1 MKRKLWT
8 LLLALGAAL
17 ALCVGASAAD
27 FLTGWDEVTNST
39 TTLESGKQYYLNNDV
54 TVSQT
59 ITVRGTV
66 TLDLNG
72 HVLKYE
78 SANKGS
84 VIVVENGGQLTIEDS
99 NTSNLSHKFNPNGKL
114 WVLDEASG
122 TETVTGGVIT
132 GGTGYQY
139 QKVHPNGEGYIDEVG
154 GGVCVKSGGKLT
166 MEGGNIV
173 GCSAMSGKGGGVYV
187 EGDFSMTGGSI
198 SGCSAKSGGGVHVG
212 AWNKNAT
219 FDMSGNAVIRNCRC
233 KSDSS
238 DAQGGGVY
246 ALGRFTMS
254 DNAAIRD
261 CECITNS
268 GSAWGGGVFVS
279 RHDKTIEFTMSGSAV
294 IENCKVTAA
303 SPNSRTTSYGGGVY
317 VAERSSLTL
326 EDNTKIKDCSAE
338 NTSGGAAYGGG
349 IFIRGDLTIAV
360 SAEVGENCTAGIG
373 SGIYL
378 EVISYSSGSWNL
390 YANGG
395 VIAGEVVLNNSSN
408 YGGTIK
414 ITSSN
419 EGTTEFKGSVLNN
432 NGIIEKGEFT
442 GEVTNN
448 GTISGGV
455 FNGTVNNNGII
466 ENPDD
471 STGPNFTGTVING
484 EDGTIAEGVSIP
496 NLIFIVTFDNEGTK
510 TTETFAKGGNLTAP
524 TTQTKEGYRFD
535 GWYYD
540 NNGSE
545 AKWNFDTDTVT
556 RAMTLKAKWVQT
568 YTVTFET
575 SGGSAVGP
583 VTVDAGSTVTKP
595 ADPTKSGYTFGGWYT
610 ENTYENPYDFHAAVT
625 GSLTLYAKWNAI
637 VYSDPT
643 YAVSAP
649 TAENGKIAVSPRY
662 AERGE
667 RVTVTLT
674 PDEGYELESLTVTDS
689 RGNEL
694 TLTDKGDGRY
704 TFTMPAR
711 RVEIKASFVETVEVS
726 PFADVA
732 IDAYYYEAVKWAQ
745 EKGIT
750 SGIGNG
756 LFGPNQPCTRG
767 QIVTFLWRAAGSPV
781 VNYAMDLSDV
791 AEDAYYGEAVRWAL
805 SEGITT
811 GAGESSFSPDATCT
825 RAQAVTFLAR
835 ALNANA
841 SGKAE
846 FGDVP
851 TDSYFAEAV
860 AWAAANGVTEG
871 VGGGLFGS
879 DNSCTR
885 GQIVTFLYRAYNK

>member
-17 ALCVGASAAD
+17 ALCVGASATD
-27 FLTGWDEVTNST
+27 FSTGWDEVTNST

-59 ITVRGTV
+59 ITVSGTV

-72 HVLKYE
+72 HVLQYKND
-78 SANKGS
+78 STKGS
-84 VIVVENGGQLTIEDS
+84 VIKVESGGHLTIQDS
-99 NTSNLSHKFNPNGKL
+99 CKDDTTAVHKFDTTNDLWMLNDNPPEGK
-114 WVLDEASG
+114 A
-122 TETVTGGVIT
+122 ETIQGGVIT
-132 GGTGYQY
+132 GGTGTQWDQY
-139 QKVHPNGEGYIDEVG
+139 Y
-154 GGVCVKSGGKLT
+154 
-166 MEGGNIV
+166 
-173 GCSAMSGKGGGVYV
+173 
-187 EGDFSMTGGSI
+187 
-198 SGCSAKSGGGVHVG
+198 
-212 AWNKNAT
+212 
-219 FDMSGNAVIRNCRC
+219 R
-233 KSDSS
+233 
-238 DAQGGGVY
+238 
-246 ALGRFTMS
+246 
-254 DNAAIRD
+254 
-261 CECITNS
+261 
-268 GSAWGGGVFVS
+268 
-279 RHDKTIEFTMSGSAV
+279 
-294 IENCKVTAA
+294 
-303 SPNSRTTSYGGGVY
+303 GGGVY
-317 VAERSSLTL
+317 VAPGGTLTM
-326 EDNTKIKDCSAE
+326 ESGSIVGCSANGSGLSLGGGVYLDSSANSNAGTFTMDGGRIIGCTADGGGGVLVALECHFTMNTGAVIQSCTAQMGGGVYYLGMSGSSGTFTLNGGAIQSCKALGGGGGGVCNSGKFLMQNGLIE
-338 NTSGGAAYGGG
+338 NCASVKDSNASGGVLNSGQFTMSGGTVESSITNSG
-349 IFIRGDLTIAV
+349 TINADD
-360 SAEVGENCTAGIG
+360 GEITGGVTN
-373 SGIYL
+373 SGMITGTGG
-378 EVISYSSGSWNL
+378 VTGNSSTTFSGS
-390 YANGG
+390 
-395 VIAGEVVLNNSSN
+395 
-408 YGGTIK
+408 
-414 ITSSN
+414 
-419 EGTTEFKGSVLNN
+419 
-432 NGIIEKGEFT
+432 
-442 GEVTNN
+442 VTNN
-448 GTISGGV
+448 GGTLTGFGKFTGSVTNNGGEITGFCEFSGTVFNSESGTIAGCQ
-455 FNGTVNNNGII
+455 FNGTVFNSGGTISNGIFASLVNAYKI
-466 ENPDD
+466 EFVSDGSAGAIQYVFP
-471 STGPNFTGTVING
+471 GGTV
-484 EDGTIAEGVSIP
+484 S
-496 NLIFIVTFDNEGTK
+496 
-510 TTETFAKGGNLTAP
+510 
-524 TTQTKEGYRFD
+524 
-535 GWYYD
+535 
-540 NNGSE
+540 
-545 AKWNFDTDTVT
+545 
-556 RAMTLKAKWVQT
+556 
-568 YTVTFET
+568 
-575 SGGSAVGP
+575 
-583 VTVDAGSTVTKP
+583 KP
-595 ADPTKSGYTFGGWYT
+595 ADPARSGYAFDGWYT

-625 GSLTLYAKWNAI
+625 GSLTLYAKWNSI

-649 TAENGKIAVSPRY
+649 TAENGRIAISPRY

-732 IDAYYYEAVKWAQ
+732 IDAYCYEAVKWAIS
-745 EKGIT
+745 KDIT
-750 SGIGNG
+750 DGVGNDR
-756 LFGPNQPCTRG
+756 FAPEQSCTRA

-781 VNYAMDLSDV
+781 VNYAMELSDV
-791 AEDAYYGEAVRWAL
+791 AEDVYYAEAVRWAL

>member
-17 ALCVGASAAD
+17 ALCVGASATEVSTAD
-27 FLTGWDEVTNST
+27 ALTGDSVE
-39 TTLESGKQYYLNNDV
+39 LNGEYKLIADI
-54 TVSQT
+54 T
-59 ITVRGTV
+59 IDRSIVINKEKSV

-72 HVLKYE
+72 HVLNLTDT
-78 SANKGS
+78 SGGDS
-84 VIVVENGGQLTIEDS
+84 WITVEGGGNLTITDS
-99 NTSNLSHKFNPNGKL
+99 NPTVPHNFEPNADGL
-114 WVLDEASG
+114 WVLNENG
-122 TETVTGGVIT
+122 TKSVTGGVIT

-139 QKVHPNGEGYIDEVG
+139 QKVQPNGTVYI
-154 GGVCVKSGGKLT
+154 VKAGGKLT

-173 GCSAMSGKGGGVYV
+173 GCSAVYGGGVYLDSSANSNA
-187 EGDFSMTGGSI
+187 GTFTMNDGRI
-198 SGCSAKSGGGVHVG
+198 IGCTAGMGGGVYMRDDDTVF
-212 AWNKNAT
+212 N
-219 FDMSGNAVIRNCRC
+219 MSGSAAIRYC
-233 KSDSS
+233 KAASKDSS
-238 DAQGGGVY
+238 HASGGGVY
-246 ALGRFTMS
+246 ALGAFTMS
-254 DNAAIRD
+254 GNAAIRD
-261 CECITNS
+261 CECITDS
-268 GSAWGGGVFVS
+268 RRAAGGGVFVS
-279 RHDKTIEFTMSGSAV
+279 YHNKAIEFTMSGSAV
-294 IENCKVTAA
+294 IENCKVTAS
-303 SPNSRTTSYGGGVY
+303 SPNSWTTSYGGGVY
-317 VAERSSLTL
+317 VAEGSSLVL

-338 NTSGGAAYGGG
+338 NTSGGATYGGG
-349 IFIRGDLTIAV
+349 IFVSGNLTIAG

-378 EVISYSSGSWNL
+378 EVRSYSSDSKNL

-395 VIAGEVVLNNSSN
+395 VIAGEVVLNNVSN
-408 YGGTIK
+408 YGGTIT
-414 ITSSN
+414 ITGSD
-419 EGTTEFKGSVLNN
+419 EGVTEFKGSVLNN
-432 NGIIEKGEFT
+432 GGTIEKGNFT
-442 GEVTNN
+442 GKVTNN
-448 GTISGGV
+448 GTISGGEFSGEV
-455 FNGTVNNNGII
+455 TNNKTISGGTFS
-466 ENPDD
+466 E
-471 STGPNFTGTVING
+471 TVING
-484 EDGTIAEGVSIP
+484 EGGTIAEGVSITE
-496 NLIFIVTFDNEGTK
+496 LKFIVTFDNEGTR
-510 TTETFAKGGNLTAP
+510 TTAIIDNGGKLNEP
-524 TTQTKEGYRFD
+524 TVQTKEGYRFG

-540 NNGSE
+540 NSGGE
-545 AKWNFDTDTVT
+545 AKWDFDTDTVT
-556 RAMTLKAKWVQT
+556 RAMTLTAKWVQT

-575 SGGSAVGP
+575 SGGSAVDP
-583 VTVDAGSTVTKP
+583 VTVDAGSTVSKP
-595 ADPTKSGYTFGGWYT
+595 ADPARSGYAFDGWYT

-711 RVEIKASFVETVEVS
+711 RVEIKASFVKSVEVS

-732 IDAYYYEAVKWAQ
+732 IDAYYYEAVKWAV
-745 EKGIT
+745 KNGIT
-750 SGIGNG
+750 DGVGNG

-781 VNYAMDLSDV
+781 VNYWMPFTDV
-791 AEDAYYGEAVRWAL
+791 DEGAYYAEAARWAA